1 MQLQSVVH
9 LPRACVADSSVSKGK
24 RDKMGSC
31 WGIMLELLPVGGA
44 WCNMFDCRLH
54 LLFAGAVVGVKR
66 AVCI

>member
-1 MQLQSVVH
+1 VVQLQSVVH

-44 WCNMFDCRLH
+44 WCNMFYCRLH
-54 LLFAGAVVGVKR
+54 LLCAGAVVGV
-66 AVCI
+66 